1 MITLK
6 NTLIKKYYCIDYFFK
21 HGNFVII
28 LNLKLEKE
36 FMASQ
41 KKFKGV
47 SYEEEKL
54 LRELKKDVRPLS
66 QKITDW
72 LGTQGAS
79 FVPLLSAFIVFAF
92 HSMAWWLLLINLPL
106 ILYHKNKISILPFKK
121 PETSEELDKNQP
133 NPSTGKPIKAK
144 GISFY
149 GNDINSGEQLW
160 FANDDVR
167 THTLIFGTTGSGKT
181 ETLLSLCI
189 NSLVQSSGFI
199 YVDGKGDNG
208 LLAKVFSIV
217 RRFGREDDLLVINYM
232 TGTVDLNKKTFE
244 KLSNT
249 MNPFSSGS
257 ADSLTELIVSLLPDG
272 GSDGIWKG
280 RAAVFMSALM
290 RVLVSLRD
298 QRKLLLD
305 VDTIRQHFSLEKITE
320 LVYRDDVG
328 DKQKAGLRE
337 YLFNLPG
344 YKKPTAQEPNPE
356 QEMGVYEQH
365 GFITMQY
372 TEAFGLLSDTYGHI
386 MKTQLA
392 EVDFYDVVVNRR
404 ILVVLLPALEK
415 STQSLANLG
424 KIIVASVR
432 SMMSAA
438 LGSRVEGNRKDVI
451 DQKPTNAPSP
461 YLTIFDEYGYY
472 AVQGAAVM
480 PAQARSLGFAMVFA
494 GQDYQAFKKG
504 SPEEAASIIANC
516 AIKICMKL
524 EDPSETLDIF
534 NKAAGQA
541 KVTSSSGYQYSTN
554 SAMGG
559 YVDQGNVNFE
569 SKERLSS
576 RDLKSQIAGE
586 AHIIFGDTLIR
597 AKMFYAN
604 PTVVDNVQLNSF
616 LKVKAPSYEKV
627 QLLKNGYKKVTKRFD
642 EIKEDPSEY
651 QNTLREII
659 GHSGFAS
666 EIGTI
671 IKAFRAVKKINNNT
685 LKSFFALASYVERVA
700 FVDNKIIYEIEDN
713 EKPEEIRNL
722 QKNKPK
728 ERKKENVIIE
738 EKQKTKTKEIKEQHE
753 NSQEITS
760 IAERRRKSQEKH
772 KENKKEETPTISR
785 LRKLVSAQSEAI
797 DKLKSSNF
805 NPYEKMGINE
815 EELKNS
821 LIKTES
827 NINKALKSQK
837 MLDNDEELS
846 NDYNDLIGE
855 HTVSTIGLSTY
866 YPSDNKL
873 KNREENEKIINSI
886 IENILLDDSDEDNEE

>member
-1 MITLK
+1 
-6 NTLIKKYYCIDYFFK
+6 
-21 HGNFVII
+21 
-28 LNLKLEKE
+28 
-36 FMASQ
+36 MASQ

-47 SYEEEKL
+47 DAQEEKL
-54 LRELKKDVRPLS
+54 IRELNRDVRPAS
-66 QKITDW
+66 QKFIEW
-72 LGTQGAS
+72 LGTTAAA
-79 FVPLLSAFIVFAF
+79 VIPLVSALAIMAF
-92 HSMAWWLLLINLPL
+92 PNWAWFTFLINLPL
-106 ILYHKNKISILPFKK
+106 IVYHSNKVATLPFKK
-121 PETSEELDKNQP
+121 PVTSGEKDKNQVHP
-133 NPSTGKPIKAK
+133 ATGKPEKAK

-181 ETLLSLCI
+181 EALLSICV

-199 YVDGKGDNG
+199 YVDGKGDNS

-249 MNPFSSGS
+249 MNPFASGS

-272 GSDGIWKG
+272 GGDGMWKG

-290 RVLVSLRD
+290 RVLVNLRD
-298 QRKLLLD
+298 NRKILLD
-305 VDTIRQHFSLEKITE
+305 VNAIRQHFSLEKITE
-320 LVYRDDVG
+320 LCYRDDI
-328 DKQKAGLRE
+328 DPKHKAGLEE

-344 YKKPTAQEPNPE
+344 YKKPTPQEPNPE
-356 QEMGVYEQH
+356 QDFGVYEQH

-372 TEAFGLLSDTYGHI
+372 TESFGLLSDTYGHI

-415 STQSLANLG
+415 SPQSLANLG

-472 AVQGAAVM
+472 SVEGAAVM

-504 SPEEAASIIANC
+504 SPEEAASIVANC
-516 AIKICMKL
+516 AVKICMKL

-541 KVTSSSGYQYSTN
+541 KVTAGGGYQYSAETGF
-554 SAMGG
+554 GG
-559 YVDQGNVNFE
+559 SYVDQGNVSFE
-569 SKERLSS
+569 NKERLSS
-576 RDLKSQIAGE
+576 RDLKSQGPGE

-597 AKMFYAN
+597 AKMFFAN
-604 PTVVDNVQLNSF
+604 PVIVENVQLNTF
-616 LKVKAPSYEKV
+616 IKVKAPSYEKV
-627 QLLKNGYKKVTKRFD
+627 KLLKSGYTKVTKRFNEVKD
-642 EIKEDPSEY
+642 DPSKFRD
-651 QNTLREII
+651 NLHEIM
-659 GHSGFAS
+659 GSSGFES
-666 EIGTI
+666 ELGTI
-671 IKAFRAVKKINNNT
+671 IKAFKATKGIKNT
-685 LKSFFALASYVERVA
+685 SLKAFFALASYAERVA
-700 FVDNKIIYEIEDN
+700 FVDNKVIYEIEEV
-713 EKPEEIRNL
+713 EKPEEIKEI
-722 QKNKPK
+722 QK
-728 ERKKENVIIE
+728 EA
-738 EKQKTKTKEIKEQHE
+738 KQKRKEEAKEKSQKEIKSE
-753 NSQEITS
+753 
-760 IAERRRKSQEKH
+760 
-772 KENKKEETPTISR
+772 KKESRSKDQKSVLDKRRDKDESNSSTKKESDSDKRTTTQR
-785 LRKLVSAQSEAI
+785 LREMVAEQQSAFE
-797 DKLKSSNF
+797 KLKSSPF

-815 EELKNS
+815 NELRNS
-821 LIKTES
+821 LVETEK
-827 NINKALKSQK
+827 NINNAMKGNDI
-837 MLDNDEELS
+837 LDNDEEMDD
-846 NDYNDLIGE
+846 DYSDLVAQQTITSIGM
-855 HTVSTIGLSTY
+855 STS
-866 YPSDNKL
+866 YPSKKNKL
-873 KNREENEKIINSI
+873 ASREENEQYINNIVESI
-886 IENILLDDSDEDNEE
+886 LIDGIDDEE